1 MPDNAIPRRL
11 LDARILI
18 YRFARDIGLF
28 VVLVLLIKY
37 AACDTALIQTDQ
49 MGPALAAGD
58 RVVLFR
64 TPFIP
69 PYSWIVNPRAGGI
82 VVFADP
88 HRRGRL
94 NCLRVAGLPGDSLAV
109 QNGQFVNLTRPRA
122 SFSVS
127 AADSDVLP
135 PDYTPRDFTA
145 PLRLP
150 QRGEN
155 LSLDDMSIR
164 DFFFAVSIIRQ
175 ENPKKTFAVQPQLFI
190 DDQPAPGFRVT
201 EFALFAGT
209 LDTVPEK
216 YRYDFFFSD
225 RLRAFL
231 EYSQGGK
238 SISFLFSLM
247 ENGEPVHQYR
257 VKGTLVFL
265 LADDWYKGYDS
276 RYFGPI
282 SARLIKG
289 GVTAVLWSFA
299 HDRPWFK
306 ALRWD
311 RIVKIVR

>member
-1 MPDNAIPRRL
+1 
-11 LDARILI
+11 
-18 YRFARDIGLF
+18 
-28 VVLVLLIKY
+28 
-37 AACDTALIQTDQ
+37 
-49 MGPALAAGD
+49 
-58 RVVLFR
+58 
-64 TPFIP
+64 
-69 PYSWIVNPRAGGI
+69 
-82 VVFADP
+82 
-88 HRRGRL
+88 
-94 NCLRVAGLPGDSLAV
+94 
-109 QNGQFVNLTRPRA
+109 
-122 SFSVS
+122 VS

-175 ENPKKTFAVQPQLFI
+175 ENPKKTFAVQPRLFI
-190 DDQPAPGFRVT
+190 DGQPAPGFRVA

-216 YRYDFFFSD
+216 YRYDFFFWD

-247 ENGEPVHQYR
+247 ENGDPVHQYR

-276 RYFGPI
+276 RYFGPV

-306 ALRWD
+306 ALRWN